1 MNPSSQFVDCFGNV
15 DSLPVGSTSV
25 RTSGTKF
32 LNSVPFLNL
41 LKLIYITALVRLSAN
56 IAEDA
61 QKSLNWCIKATA
73 VWRTKRNLTTIIK
86 PIIKIKMR
94 LKILVVQF
102 LCQICTLVVDPV
114 FKMIVKECWHY
125 NDKRECQKKV
135 TQRHHE
141 AGFRRVTFMT
151 AIFNQGLYNLI

>member
-41 LKLIYITALVRLSAN
+41 LKFIYITALVRLSAN

-61 QKSLNWCIKATA
+61 QKSLN
-73 VWRTKRNLTTIIK
+73 
-86 PIIKIKMR
+86 
-94 LKILVVQF
+94 
-102 LCQICTLVVDPV
+102 
-114 FKMIVKECWHY
+114 
-125 NDKRECQKKV
+125 
-135 TQRHHE
+135 
-141 AGFRRVTFMT
+141 
-151 AIFNQGLYNLI
+151 